1 MTETL
6 VKVLNNIKK
15 MECISPSY
23 LQRNFDIG
31 YNRSQKV
38 FSELISSSFVDE
50 KGRVNKEKVYAAI
63 NEEYVPGLKIIFL
76 DVDGVLNCH
85 STKDMCG
92 MYTGIE
98 DKKVALLKQIVDST
112 NAKIILVSNWKEW
125 WFKEPQLKS
134 KQDELANYLDE
145 KFKKQGL
152 VIADKVDDYYGLNR
166 GDAILEYLRKLKW
179 AGLEADKYVVLDDE
193 LFDYMKT
200 KITKNL
206 IRTSY
211 DKNGLEMKHV
221 RKAVEKLC

>member
-6 VKVLNNIKK
+6 IKVLNNIKK

-92 MYTGIE
+92 MHTGIE
-98 DKKVALLKQIVDST
+98 DKKVSLLKQIVDST
-112 NAKIILVSNWKEW
+112 NAKIVLVSTWKEW
-125 WFKEPQLKS
+125 WFKEPRLKS

-152 VIADKVDDYYGLNR
+152 AIADKVDDYYGLNR

-179 AGLEADKYVVLDDE
+179 AGLEVDKYVVLDDE